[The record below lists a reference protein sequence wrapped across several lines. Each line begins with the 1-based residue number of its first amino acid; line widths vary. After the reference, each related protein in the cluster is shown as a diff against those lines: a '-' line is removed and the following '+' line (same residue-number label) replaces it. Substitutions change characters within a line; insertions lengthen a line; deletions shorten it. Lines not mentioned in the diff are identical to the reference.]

1 MTYRSGFAILTTNES
16 IIDLEDKVNSKI
28 IGAMLIL
35 GPILTM
41 GVWIVFDIDTS
52 DMTPSDQ
59 MATILAQSK
68 KVELSSILNVFGV
81 MSMFTGLYFLT
92 RTLKSDNTV
101 SNTVSEIGGL
111 LLLLSV
117 PVWVVLVGSDISA
130 IEIAKNH
137 GNEFGAT
144 IIAAS
149 KSFQMVGIM
158 MVSGLF
164 LLGIS
169 LILLNK
175 YKRII
180 GTLFVIASVCAF
192 IDMVAESDAEII
204 AMIGWM
210 GMFLTTLVTG
220 ILTTLQKEKQA

>member
-1 MTYRSGFAILTTNES
+1 M
-16 IIDLEDKVNSKI
+16 NSKI

-81 MSMFTGLYFLT
+81 MSMFTGLSFLT

-130 IEIAKNH
+130 IEIAKKH

-192 IDMVAESDAEII
+192 IDMVADTDAEVI

>member
-1 MTYRSGFAILTTNES
+1 M
-16 IIDLEDKVNSKI
+16 NSKV
-28 IGAMLIL
+28 IGGMLIL
-35 GPILTM
+35 GTILTM
-41 GVWIVFDIDTS
+41 GVWMVLDVDTS
-52 DMTPSDQ
+52 DMAPSAKMTALIAEKD
-59 MATILAQSK
+59 
-68 KVELSSILNVFGV
+68 KVEIMSILNVFGV
-81 MSMFTGLYFLT
+81 ISMFTGLYFLT
-92 RTLKSDNTV
+92 RTLKSDDTV
-101 SNTVSEIGGL
+101 SNTLSEIGGL

-130 IEIAKNH
+130 IEIAKKH

-192 IDMVAESDAEII
+192 IDMVADPDAEVI